1 MNKSKILF
9 WLSLLIALLAAV
21 YAGVGL
27 FSQGGDGP
35 FSFTTLRGETV
46 EMYGRGVYRLD
57 TAFRAPILRGTDA
70 VTLFLC
76 VPALIAAALFARRGT
91 LRGRLLLASVLAY
104 FLYNSASLAFGAA
117 YNSLLLV
124 YIGCASASL
133 FAFLLAFRSIDLPT
147 LAAHTSERLPHRWI
161 AVFLFVAG
169 LSLVI
174 WIVDIVGAL
183 VQGTVPAT
191 LGPYHTEATY
201 TLDLGLILPTAY
213 LAGVLVWRRN
223 PLGTLLA
230 CITITLNLTVGLVVA
245 GQTIMQVLD
254 GILLSSGEY
263 AAYVTPFVLMSLIA
277 IGLLTS
283 ILRKLSEPT
292 TPRHR

>member
-1 MNKSKILF
+1 MNQPKILF

-57 TAFRAPILRGTDA
+57 TAFRAPIFRGTDA

-76 VPALIAAALFARRGT
+76 VPALIAAALIARRGT
-91 LRGRLLLASVLAY
+91 LRGRLFLASVLAY

-124 YIGCASASL
+124 YIASVSASL
-133 FAFLLAFRSIDLPT
+133 FAFVLAFRSIDLPT
-147 LAAHTSERLPHRWI
+147 LAAHSSAKLPHRRI

-174 WIVDIVGAL
+174 WIADIVGAL
-183 VQGTVPAT
+183 IEGTVPAT

-201 TLDLGLILPTAY
+201 TLDLGIILPTAY
-213 LAGVLVWRRN
+213 LAGILVWRRN

-230 CITITLNLTVGLVVA
+230 CITITLNLAVGLVVA

-283 ILRKLSEPT
+283 IFRNLSEPT

>member
-1 MNKSKILF
+1 MNQPKTLF

-35 FSFTTLRGETV
+35 FYFTTVRGETV
-46 EMYGRGVYRLD
+46 EMYGWGVYRFD
-57 TAFRAPILRGTDA
+57 TAFRAPIFRGTDA

-91 LRGRLLLASVLAY
+91 LRGRLFLASVLAY
-104 FLYNSASLAFGAA
+104 FLYNPASLAFGAA

-124 YIGCASASL
+124 YIASVPASL
-133 FAFLLAFRSIDLPT
+133 FAFVLAFRSIDLPT
-147 LAAHTSERLPHRWI
+147 LAAHSSAKLPHRWI

-169 LSLVI
+169 LSLMI

-183 VQGTVPAT
+183 VEGTVPAT

-201 TLDLGLILPTAY
+201 TLDLGIILPTAF
-213 LAGVLVWRRN
+213 LAGILVWRRN

-230 CITITLNLTVGLVVA
+230 CITITLELTVGLVVA
-245 GQTIMQVLD
+245 GQTVMQVLD

-263 AAYVTPFVLMSLIA
+263 AVYVMPFVLMSLIA
-277 IGLLTS
+277 SGLLTS
-283 ILRKLSEPT
+283 IFRNLSEPT